1 MFDAQG
7 VADLFV
13 AVATVA
19 AAVFAGWQ
27 VRELVRQQ
35 REVERLETR
44 AVSVMWQATIAPHKP
59 DAPDGFAVWVLEIT
73 LTNPGRM
80 PIDNVHC
87 TIHFDR
93 PVRRL
98 RHDGTTDEPAPS
110 LALEQTVLLGGA
122 TRSWTRTIRAR
133 FDAEIWLT
141 TAMRATMTFDDMH
154 GNPQTTSWPRRTA
167 QRPDLVA
174 D

>member
-1 MFDAQG
+1 MFDAQA

-13 AVATVA
+13 AAATVA

-27 VRELVRQQ
+27 VRELIRQQ
-35 REVERLETR
+35 RQAEKLETR
-44 AVSVMWQATIAPHKP
+44 AVSVMWQATSAPHKA
-59 DAPDGFAVWVLEIT
+59 DADGSAVWVLEIT

-87 TIHFDR
+87 TIYFDR

-98 RHDGTTDEPAPS
+98 RYDGSADKPS
-110 LALEQTVLLGGA
+110 TSLNLEQTVLLGGA
-122 TRSWTRTIRAR
+122 SRSWTRTIRAR
-133 FDAEIWLT
+133 FDADVWVAS
-141 TAMRATMTFDDMH
+141 AMRAKVTFDDMH
-154 GNPQTTSWPRRTA
+154 GNQQTTSWPRRTA
-167 QRPDLVA
+167 RPDLLA

>member
-1 MFDAQG
+1 VFDAQG

-35 REVERLETR
+35 REVKRLETQ
-44 AVSVMWQATIAPHKP
+44 AVSVMWEPTIAPHKP
-59 DAPDGFAVWVLEIT
+59 DDDGSAVWVLEIT

-87 TIHFDR
+87 VLHFDR

-98 RHDGTTDEPAPS
+98 RHDGTADEAATS
-110 LALEQTVLLGGA
+110 LDLVQAVLLGGA
-122 TRSWTRTIRAR
+122 SRSWKRTIRAR
-133 FDAEIWLT
+133 FDADVWVT
-141 TAMRATMTFDDMH
+141 RAMRATVSFDDMH
-154 GNPQTTSWPRRTA
+154 GNPQTTSWPRRKA
-167 QRPDLVA
+167 RRPDLVG

>member
-35 REVERLETR
+35 REVERMETQ
-44 AVSVMWQATIAPHKP
+44 AVSVMWEPTIAPHRP
-59 DAPDGFAVWVLEIT
+59 DADGSAEWVLEVT

-80 PIDNVHC
+80 PIDNIHC
-87 TIHFDR
+87 VLHFDR
-93 PVRRL
+93 PARRL
-98 RHDGTTDEPAPS
+98 RHDGTADEPSMS
-110 LALEQTVLLGGA
+110 LDLVQTVLLGGA
-122 TRSWTRTIRAR
+122 SRSWTRTIRAR
-133 FDAEIWLT
+133 FDAEVWLT
-141 TAMRATMTFDDMH
+141 RAMRATVSFDDRH
-154 GNPQTTSWPRRTA
+154 GRPQTTSWPRRRTR
-167 QRPDLVA
+167 RPDLVA

>member
-13 AVATVA
+13 AAATVA

-35 REVERLETR
+35 REVEKLETR
-44 AVSVMWQATIAPHKP
+44 AVSIMWQATSAPHKA
-59 DAPDGFAVWVLEIT
+59 DPDGSAVWVLEIT

-87 TIHFDR
+87 TVYFDR

-98 RHDGTTDEPAPS
+98 RHDGSADEPATF
-110 LALEQTVLLGGA
+110 LNLEQTVLLGGA
-122 TRSWTRTIRAR
+122 SRSWTRTIRAR
-133 FDAEIWLT
+133 FDADVWVAS
-141 TAMRATMTFDDMH
+141 AMRATVSFDDMH
-154 GNPQTTSWPRRTA
+154 GDPKTTSWPRRMER
-167 QRPDLVA
+167 RPDLIA

>member
-13 AVATVA
+13 AAATVA

-35 REVERLETR
+35 RDVERLETR
-44 AVSVMWQATIAPHKP
+44 AVSVMWQATSAPHKP
-59 DAPDGFAVWVLEIT
+59 DASDGSAVWVLEVT

-98 RHDGTTDEPAPS
+98 RHDGTADKPTTS
-110 LALEQTVLLGGA
+110 LNLEQTVLLGGA

-133 FDAEIWLT
+133 FDADVWVAS
-141 TAMRATMTFDDMH
+141 AMRATVSFDDMH
-154 GNPQTTSWPRRTA
+154 GEPQTTSWPRRTVR
-167 QRPDLVA
+167 RPDLVA

>member
-1 MFDAQG
+1 VFDAQG

-35 REVERLETR
+35 REVKRLETQ
-44 AVSVMWQATIAPHKP
+44 AVSVMWEPTIAPHKP
-59 DAPDGFAVWVLEIT
+59 DSDGSAVWVLEIT

-87 TIHFDR
+87 VLHFDR

-98 RHDGTTDEPAPS
+98 RHDGTADEPAKS
-110 LALEQTVLLGGA
+110 LDLVQAVLLGGA

-133 FDAEIWLT
+133 FDADVWVT
-141 TAMRATMTFDDMH
+141 RAMRATVSFDDMH
-154 GNPQTTSWPRRTA
+154 GNPQTTSWPRRRA
-167 QRPDLVA
+167 RRPDLVG